1 MNPSYHPPTTDDDSD
16 GTRVLS
22 NPAKPI
28 LYVIGAFGLLQGVIG
43 VPVGLFVGPHVLGA
57 AIAMFTFGS
66 TAVWLGHQQYD
77 RFGRYGTI
85 TWGGLAMLMI
95 LAATWLQPPTT
106 QDVAGIVFIALLLV
120 VVGAVFIVAVWKR
133 SGGIA
138 S

>member
-1 MNPSYHPPTTDDDSD
+1 MNPYDPPTTDDDSD

-57 AIAMFTFGS
+57 AIAMLAFGS
-66 TAVWLGHQQYD
+66 TALWLGHRQYD

-85 TWGGLAMLMI
+85 TWGSFAAI
-95 LAATWLQPPTT
+95 LVLVATGLQPPKT
-106 QDVAGIVFIALLLV
+106 QDAAAFVFIGLLLV
-120 VVGAVFIVAVWKR
+120 VVSTVFVVAVWKQ
-133 SGGIA
+133 SGGPV